1 MKYNDDMQ
9 TTPALTSLCAYPDCD
24 QPTAQPTSDRGAK
37 PKYCTDENHN
47 PLTAH
52 RERRRRQ
59 AEASGQRAEETGGQ
73 PVTIG
78 LTRAAELVRTLE
90 KLTAQHADAL
100 TRAVTELRS
109 AGDVESAEAEVYAAR
124 TSADQRVAAAE
135 ARLAEEINRRREAET
150 DRDQAQADREES
162 DEAASQAI
170 SRMDEL
176 TREVAALRTT
186 TDEQLRQLRDQAAAD
201 VQQARD
207 TAQREIGKARD
218 EAARQVTEATSQLR
232 RAEQE
237 TTRAQQAEAAAID
250 RADRAQ
256 AQAAQE
262 IARIRADAQRERD
275 ELHTATDAHLAAL
288 EETRAALRIRA
299 ERAEADL
306 DTARAE
312 NQRLAQQQSETAAN
326 TDEHP
331 LAPSS
336 QTTPR
341 RTRKTTPAARKAP
354 RQA

>member
-1 MKYNDDMQ
+1 MKYNYDMKS
-9 TTPALTSLCAYPDCD
+9 ATSLCAYPDCD
-24 QPTAQPTSDRGAK
+24 QPTAAPASDRGAK
-37 PKYCTDENHN
+37 PKYCANDSHN

-59 AEASGQRAEETGGQ
+59 AEATGQRAEETGGQ

-78 LTRAAELVRTLE
+78 LTRATELVRSLE
-90 KLTAQHADAL
+90 KLTAQHADTLA
-100 TRAVTELRS
+100 RAVAELRS

-135 ARLAEEINRRREAET
+135 ARLAEEIGRRREAET

-176 TREVAALRTT
+176 TRELAALRTAT
-186 TDEQLRQLRDQAAAD
+186 GEQFRQLRDQAAAE

-207 TAQREIGKARD
+207 TAQREIGQARD
-218 EAARQVTEATSQLR
+218 EATCQVAEVTSQFR

-237 TTRAQQAEAAAID
+237 TARAQQAEAAAIE

-256 AQAAQE
+256 AQAAEE
-262 IARIRADAQRERD
+262 IARIRADARRERD
-275 ELHTATDAHLAAL
+275 ELHTATDARLAAL
-288 EETRAALRIRA
+288 EETRTTLRIRA

-312 NQRLAQQQSETAAN
+312 NKRLAEQLPEAAA
-326 TDEHP
+326 DIDKHP
-331 LAPSS
+331 LDLSS
-336 QTTPR
+336 ETTPR
-341 RTRKTTPAARKAP
+341 RTKKTPAARKAP
-354 RQA
+354 RSRI